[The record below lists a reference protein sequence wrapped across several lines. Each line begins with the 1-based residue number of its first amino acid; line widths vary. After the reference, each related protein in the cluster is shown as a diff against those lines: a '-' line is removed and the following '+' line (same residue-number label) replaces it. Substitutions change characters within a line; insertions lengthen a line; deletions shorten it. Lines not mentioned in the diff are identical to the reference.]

1 MITNKAYEHVKPLE
15 DFDWDLLSNNKY
27 NTTVNLTE
35 EDKKAR
41 VKIMCQEPYAQELYD
56 LMVEHESGRG
66 TSSSSCEKDFK
77 IGSVYSVEAKTI
89 SFDDKVIL
97 VEEVNSMVQLIIPFK
112 EYAGDIEELTKGN
125 ELNFKVIVYRADPHG
140 EYYASERKC
149 RAINYFDELI
159 EHQNKNNW
167 FEVKIV
173 SLIKGGYIALY
184 KNEVKCF
191 IPGSHAGANVIHDFS
206 TLLGKTINVMIDNYD
221 RSNSLFILSYKKYVK
236 HSLPIKIRELRFN
249 KPYVGTLTTKPYDF
263 GMFVEFEG
271 YYTGLLHSSNFDNYN
286 EVKSR
291 MKTGDE
297 VSFWI
302 KDVTFRKK
310 QYRIILTLDKN
321 SISEEFVKWDNIK
334 EKVEGKAFDFEV
346 SNNNRRVSIEVD
358 GEPISL
364 NLNKLYRDKDLN
376 NYSKV
381 SIFKVD
387 VINKTFNY
395 RLIS

>member
-1 MITNKAYEHVKPLE
+1 
-15 DFDWDLLSNNKY
+15 
-27 NTTVNLTE
+27 
-35 EDKKAR
+35 
-41 VKIMCQEPYAQELYD
+41 
-56 LMVEHESGRG
+56 
-66 TSSSSCEKDFK
+66 
-77 IGSVYSVEAKTI
+77 
-89 SFDDKVIL
+89 
-97 VEEVNSMVQLIIPFK
+97 
-112 EYAGDIEELTKGN
+112 
-125 ELNFKVIVYRADPHG
+125 
-140 EYYASERKC
+140 
-149 RAINYFDELI
+149 
-159 EHQNKNNW
+159 
-167 FEVKIV
+167 
-173 SLIKGGYIALY
+173 
-184 KNEVKCF
+184 
-191 IPGSHAGANVIHDFS
+191 
-206 TLLGKTINVMIDNYD
+206 
-221 RSNSLFILSYKKYVK
+221 
-236 HSLPIKIRELRFN
+236 
-249 KPYVGTLTTKPYDF
+249 
-263 GMFVEFEG
+263 
-271 YYTGLLHSSNFDNYN
+271 
-286 EVKSR
+286 

>member
-15 DFDWDLLSNNKY
+15 DFDWDLLSNDKY

-35 EDKKAR
+35 EDKKSR

-56 LMVEHESGRG
+56 LMREHENDRG
-66 TSSSSCEKDFK
+66 TSSFACEKDFK
-77 IGSVYSVEAKTI
+77 IGSVYSVVAKTI
-89 SFDDKVIL
+89 SFDDKAIL
-97 VEEVNSMVQLIIPFK
+97 VEEVNSMVQMIIPFK

-125 ELNFKVIVYRADPHG
+125 ELNFKVIVYRADRHG

-159 EHQNKNNW
+159 DHQSKNNW

-249 KPYVGTLTTKPYDF
+249 KQYTGTLTTKPYDF

-271 YYTGLLHSSNFDNYN
+271 YYTALLHSSNFDNYN

-310 QYRIILTLDKN
+310 EYRIVLTLDKH
-321 SISEEFVKWDNIK
+321 SISDEFLKWENIK
-334 EKVEGKAFDFEV
+334 EKVEGKEFNFEI
-346 SNNNRRVSIEVD
+346 SHDNRRVSIEVD

-376 NYSKV
+376 TYSKV